1 MLRKGLTFEE
11 QMNLDLVTFFELHIF
26 DQYIE
31 PQSPVVTDTHFA
43 LLQDAIYRSSG
54 NMTKQGLKSMKVSD
68 FRLIPIERIFKSKEE
83 IEEINKA
90 KTKKHMAG
98 ILAGIS
104 DQDRQKLEAL
114 TKKKGVVNGK

>member
-1 MLRKGLTFEE
+1 
-11 QMNLDLVTFFELHIF
+11 
-26 DQYIE
+26 
-31 PQSPVVTDTHFA
+31 
-43 LLQDAIYRSSG
+43 
-54 NMTKQGLKSMKVSD
+54 MKVSD
-68 FRLIPIERIFKSKEE
+68 FRLIPVERIFKSKEE